1 MSINSWAEAVELY
14 DEMLDDVYGCVS
26 VAGLEYET
34 SRVLKDIDPI
44 AYREGLFAYGDSLEG
59 VLMIAGLI
67 IEATKE
73 PGIPT
78 YMVPHIEDQ
87 IDYTMTGHAAG
98 EPIGG
103 K

>member
-1 MSINSWAEAVELY
+1 MILS
-14 DEMLDDVYGCVS
+14 
-26 VAGLEYET
+26 
-34 SRVLKDIDPI
+34 
-44 AYREGLFAYGDSLEG
+44 G

-67 IEATKE
+67 IEATRE

-87 IDYTMTGHAAG
+87 IDYTMTGPAAG

-103 K
+103 KV